1 MKRLSDNL
9 MARVF
14 EDPQDFTNR
23 PKMLRESNAI
33 ERKPRTRNRAGIVL
47 VLTSVALSMAFTAGY
62 IYGAKSTNDY
72 FQETHR

>member
-33 ERKPRTRNRAGIVL
+33 ERPRRGNRAAIVM
-47 VLTSVALSMAFTAGY
+47 LTLAVALSLAFTAGFVL
-62 IYGAKSTNDY
+62 GAKSTNDY